1 MQQELMRAVV
11 LLSQAVL
18 EDAVPILDAASLQ
31 ELRALTT
38 ILRRASRACEGRVV
52 EELEATASGL
62 PQPEHT

>member
-11 LLSQAVL
+11 LLSLAVL
-18 EDAVPILDAASLQ
+18 DEKIDAAALQ